1 MAGLRIGTCGN
12 PAYPPALYY
21 LGREVSITG
30 GYVCHTIQF
39 PAVYQGS
46 YFFAD
51 STQNWIERLTCDAQG
66 NRPCG
71 DIVCPAEGP
80 DARATTSISATW
92 TWAASSVWAGSAA
105 SVTFRRISPRNS
117 GLKAHPLPCLLRD
130 RTWRESVS
138 LLFAT
143 KRGMSIHIG
152 LQQESRMTVPAEP
165 VAVASWRRW
174 GEFPRPRSHP
184 LLSAG

>member
-1 MAGLRIGTCGN
+1 VGGNNDDTAYEEVDFGAAGRNYGWPDCESA
-12 PAYPPALYY
+12 PAATRPIRPLSTPARTS
-21 LGREVSITG
+21 GREVSITG

-80 DARATTSISATW
+80 DARSTTSISATW
-92 TWAASSVWAGSAA
+92 TWAASSV
-105 SVTFRRISPRNS
+105 
-117 GLKAHPLPCLLRD
+117 
-130 RTWRESVS
+130 
-138 LLFAT
+138 
-143 KRGMSIHIG
+143 
-152 LQQESRMTVPAEP
+152 
-165 VAVASWRRW
+165 
-174 GEFPRPRSHP
+174 
-184 LLSAG
+184 